1 MDLNNLNNRE
11 NKSLTEEYIAR
22 IQFKPLAT
30 NKDLAYNKIWN
41 RIQSEKLVDFGVS
54 PEVSSVRGLKTRLI
68 LPDITIVWLNLYE

>member
-30 NKDLAYNKIWN
+30 NKDLAYDKIWN
-41 RIQSEKLVDFGVS
+41 RIQSEKLVDFAFL
-54 PEVSSVRGLKTRLI
+54 RRFRL
-68 LPDITIVWLNLYE
+68 

>member
-1 MDLNNLNNRE
+1 MDLNSLNNRE

-30 NKDLAYNKIWN
+30 NKDLAYDKIWN

-54 PEVSSVRGLKTRLI
+54 P
-68 LPDITIVWLNLYE
+68 